1 MSDPVSWL
9 FVEPGWKVVDSADD
23 DVGTVDEVR
32 GDTKRDI
39 FSGLDVSSGILGRS
53 HFVPSE
59 HVAEIVEGCV
69 HLDLDG
75 DGLARLEQQGS

>member
-9 FVEPGWKVVDSADD
+9 LVEPGWKVVDSTGDAA
-23 DVGTVDEVR
+23 GTVAGVR
-32 GDTKRDI
+32 GDTEQDI

-69 HLDLDG
+69 RLDLDG
-75 DGLARLEQQGS
+75 QGLKRLEQVS